1 MHFGKRFKVA
11 VTLSSLMCV
20 MGADAVGQE
29 SYMQPWRPQYHFT
42 PAKNFMNDPN
52 GMVFYKGEY
61 HLFFQYNPQGQ
72 VWGHM
77 SWGHAVSTDMV
88 HWKELGVAIPE
99 DANYMI
105 YSGSAVVDWNNSSG
119 LCRSADAKDQSCL
132 IAIYAAAYKNRQK
145 THIAYSNDR
154 GRTWTNYTGN
164 PVIDVG
170 AEDFRDPYV
179 FWYEPQKKWM
189 LVAVLADH
197 RKALFFSSQDLK
209 KWTKLSEFGPAGD
222 DSGQWECPLL
232 LDLQI
237 EGSDEHRG
245 VLVINRNPGAPAGG
259 TGVRYLIGH
268 FDGTTFTEKESAGK
282 KLWADYGKDFYATN
296 VFNDMQGMNPTLSRK
311 MGKDRTPVR
320 RVWMGWTS
328 NWLYAKDEPTE
339 SWRGAQSIPRSL
351 GLRWVGVSMDPTV
364 SGGQKTHSSKNSP
377 GEAPAPEL
385 LMVQAPVRELQKLRS
400 MAFILNNAS
409 VQEAKAQMT
418 ESLVQGDAYE
428 IEAELEPGAASE
440 IGFKLRKGDG
450 VETIV
455 GVIPAMNMLFV
466 DRTKSGDVYFNDQF
480 SGRFTTTLSETRRV
494 KLHIFVDRSIV
505 EVFANDGERVMT
517 DRIYPP
523 AACNGIEVYSQG
535 GGRIVSMTVWPMG
548 SVWK

>member
-11 VTLSSLMCV
+11 ITLSSLMCV

-132 IAIYAAAYKNRQK
+132 IAIYAAAYKNLQK

-154 GRTWTNYTGN
+154 GRTWTNYAGN

-179 FWYEPQKKWM
+179 FWYEPEKKWM

-268 FDGTTFTEKESAGK
+268 FDGSTFTEKESAGK

-296 VFNDMQGMNPTLSRK
+296 VFNDMQGMTPPFPERWERIGRRRCEGSGWGGRVIGCMPKMSR
-311 MGKDRTPVR
+311 
-320 RVWMGWTS
+320 
-328 NWLYAKDEPTE
+328 
-339 SWRGAQSIPRSL
+339 RS
-351 GLRWVGVSMDPTV
+351 R
-364 SGGQKTHSSKNSP
+364 
-377 GEAPAPEL
+377 
-385 LMVQAPVRELQKLRS
+385 
-400 MAFILNNAS
+400 
-409 VQEAKAQMT
+409 
-418 ESLVQGDAYE
+418 
-428 IEAELEPGAASE
+428 
-440 IGFKLRKGDG
+440 
-450 VETIV
+450 
-455 GVIPAMNMLFV
+455 
-466 DRTKSGDVYFNDQF
+466 
-480 SGRFTTTLSETRRV
+480 
-494 KLHIFVDRSIV
+494 
-505 EVFANDGERVMT
+505 
-517 DRIYPP
+517 
-523 AACNGIEVYSQG
+523 G
-535 GGRIVSMTVWPMG
+535 GGHSRYRGVWG
-548 SVWK
+548 

>member
-1 MHFGKRFKVA
+1 MSVEWTELRRAVVLAVLACVVA
-11 VTLSSLMCV
+11 AA
-20 MGADAVGQE
+20 GIGQD
-29 SYMQPWRPQYHFT
+29 SYRQPWRPQYHFT

-88 HWKELGVAIPE
+88 HWKQLGVAIPE
-99 DANYMI
+99 DPNYMI

-119 LCRSADAKDQSCL
+119 LCKSADPKDQSCL
-132 IAIYAAAYKNRQK
+132 IAIYAADYDHKREK

-154 GRTWTNYTGN
+154 GRTWTNYAGN
-164 PVIDVG
+164 PVIDVD

-179 FWYEPQKKWM
+179 FWYEPQKKWV
-189 LVAVLADH
+189 LVAVVADH
-197 RKALFFSSQDLK
+197 RKALFFASQDLK

-259 TGVRYLIGH
+259 TGVRYLVGH

-296 VFNDMQGMNPTLSRK
+296 LFNDMQGVNATLSQTK
-311 MGKDRTPVR
+311 GKDGAPTDQR
-320 RVWMGWTS
+320 RVWIGWTS

-339 SWRGAQSIPRSL
+339 LWRGAQSIPRSL
-351 GLRWVGVSMDPTV
+351 QLRWVG
-364 SGGQKTHSSKNSP
+364 SP
-377 GEAPAPEL
+377 GPSGSREL
-385 LMVQAPVRELQKLRS
+385 LMVQAPISELQKLR
-400 MAFILNNAS
+400 AAPFTLNN
-409 VQEAKAQMT
+409 MT
-418 ESLVQGDAYE
+418 IQDARARMLQGRMHGDSYE
-428 IEAELEPGAASE
+428 IEAELDTSGASE
-440 IGFKLRKGDG
+440 VGLRLRKGDG
-450 VETIV
+450 VETVV
-455 GVIPAMNMLFV
+455 GAIPATNTLFV
-466 DRTKSGDVYFNDQF
+466 DRTKSGDVAFSDQF
-480 SGRFTTTLSETRRV
+480 PGRFSTTLSDTKRV

-505 EVFANDGERVMT
+505 EVFANDGEKVMT

-523 AACNGIEVYSQG
+523 VQCDGIELYSVG
-535 GGRIVSMTVWPMG
+535 GGRVVSITIWQMG